1 METITGVDVL
11 FTPQPG
17 AGPVS
22 SVTAG
27 AGYGSATLSWNA
39 PSTGGPVTTYT
50 ITPYIGSSAQ
60 PTTTV
65 TGSPAPTSATVTGLT
80 NGTSYTF
87 TVTASN
93 PAGTAAPSPQSN
105 AVTPSTNAPPVF
117 VQQARADA
125 ASVPTSGI
133 SVPMTSNVTAGN
145 RLVVE
150 VAAWDPSGAN
160 TSGVTDSAGDTFTEL
175 TSVTAS
181 DGTQMSIW
189 TAPITNSGGTRPTIT
204 AKPNATSDMA
214 IAVLEYQ
221 GMSTAAGSTVL
232 DQLATNSGTTSGA
245 AAVSSGATA
254 RTSGTNELAL
264 GFYADSGFDDT
275 LGAGS
280 GYSARV
286 NNSPAGDIEILAEDT
301 VLAGPQTP
309 DASVSTGANTTWL
322 MATVVLKTE
331 AMTPPTVPS
340 APTNVTALPGNGS
353 AQLGWNAPADG
364 GAPISSYTITPYI
377 GSSAQTPAIVSNAP
391 PVSSANVSNLTPGT
405 AYTFTVAATNS
416 VGTGQASAPSNS
428 VTPANLTQ
436 PAAPT
441 NVTAT
446 AGNASATVSWTAPNN
461 GGSPI
466 TSYTVTPETPGNEG
480 TTELTPVQ
488 VTGNPPATTVTV
500 TGLTNGTAYLFSVEA
515 TNAVNTGNSANS
527 NTVTPAT
534 SPGAPT
540 AVNATAGAGAATV
553 TWTPPGDDGGSTITG
568 YTVTPYVGSAAQ
580 SSLSVTASG
589 TASSATVP
597 GLTDGTTYTFTVSA
611 TNALGTGPPS
621 APSNPVTPTV
631 AAVPPGTPF
640 GVTATA
646 GTGSVTVSW
655 AAPSDGGS
663 TITSYTVTPYIGSTA
678 GTPTTVSG
686 NPAPTTATV
695 TGLTNGTTY
704 TFTVSATNSVGPG
717 AASGASNLAAPEA
730 SAPACP
736 CTLLGSSTPAV
747 VDSGDANAVN
757 LGVAFSVDQPGYI
770 TGVRFYKA
778 STNVG
783 THVGSLWSSTGTLL
797 AQATFTNE
805 TASGWQQVSFSSPVA
820 VSVGSTYVASYLDPD
835 GHYSVTNSA
844 FASSNIDSPPVFGL
858 ATTTTPNGL
867 YLYGS
872 SSAFPTASYN
882 ATNYFVDP
890 VFNLSQTS
898 GNVPGTPSGVT
909 ATVGAGSVTVAWTAP
924 SNGGSTITSYTVT
937 PYIGSTAGTPTT
949 VSGNP
954 APTTATVTGLTN
966 GTTYTFTV
974 SATNSVGPGAA
985 SGASNLAAPEAS
997 APACPCT
1004 LLGSSTPAVVDSG
1017 DANAVNLGVAFSV
1030 DQPGYIT
1037 GVRFYKASTNV
1048 GTHVGSL
1055 WSSTGTL
1062 LAQATFTNETASGWQ
1077 QVSFSSPVAVSVG
1090 STYVASYLDP
1100 DGHYSVTNSAFASSN
1115 IDSPPVFGL
1124 ATTTTPNGL
1133 YLYGSSSAFPT
1144 ASYNATNYFVDPVFN
1159 LSQTSGNVPGTP
1171 SGVTATVGAGSV
1183 TVAWTAPSNGG
1194 STITSYTVT
1203 PYIGSTAGTPTTVSG
1218 NPAPTTA
1225 TVTGLTNGT
1234 TYTFTVSATNSV
1246 GPGAASGAS
1255 NLAAPEASAP
1265 ACPCTLLGS
1274 STPAVVDSGDANA
1287 VNLGVAFSVDQ
1298 PGYITGV
1305 RFYKASTNVGTHV
1318 GSLWSST
1325 GTLLAQATFT
1335 NETASGWQQVSFS
1348 SPVAVSVGST
1358 YVASYL
1364 DPDGHYSVTNSAFAS
1379 SNIDSPPVFG
1389 LATTTTPN
1397 GLYLYGSSSA
1407 FPTASYNAT
1416 NYFVDPV
1423 FNLSQTSGNVPGTP
1437 SGVTATV
1444 GAGSVT
1450 VAWTAPSNGGSTITS
1465 YTVTPYIGSTAGT
1478 PTTVSGNPAPT
1489 TATVTGLTNGTTY
1502 TFTVSAT
1509 NSVGPG
1515 AASGASNLAAPEAS
1529 APACPCTLLGS
1540 STPAV
1545 VDSGDAN
1552 AVNLG
1557 VAFSVD
1563 QPGYI
1568 TGVRFYKAS
1577 TNVGTHVGSLWSS
1590 TGTLLA
1596 QATFTN
1602 ETASGW
1608 QQVSFSSP
1616 VAVSV
1621 GSTYVASYL
1630 DPDGHYSVTNSA
1642 FASSNIDSPP
1652 VFGLATTTTPNGLY
1666 LYGSSSAFPTAS
1678 YNATNYFVDPVFNLS
1693 P

>member
-1 METITGVDVL
+1 M
-11 FTPQPG
+11 
-17 AGPVS
+17 
-22 SVTAG
+22 
-27 AGYGSATLSWNA
+27 
-39 PSTGGPVTTYT
+39 
-50 ITPYIGSSAQ
+50 
-60 PTTTV
+60 
-65 TGSPAPTSATVTGLT
+65 
-80 NGTSYTF
+80 
-87 TVTASN
+87 
-93 PAGTAAPSPQSN
+93 
-105 AVTPSTNAPPVF
+105 
-117 VQQARADA
+117 
-125 ASVPTSGI
+125 
-133 SVPMTSNVTAGN
+133 
-145 RLVVE
+145 
-150 VAAWDPSGAN
+150 
-160 TSGVTDSAGDTFTEL
+160 
-175 TSVTAS
+175 
-181 DGTQMSIW
+181 
-189 TAPITNSGGTRPTIT
+189 
-204 AKPNATSDMA
+204 
-214 IAVLEYQ
+214 
-221 GMSTAAGSTVL
+221 
-232 DQLATNSGTTSGA
+232 
-245 AAVSSGATA
+245 
-254 RTSGTNELAL
+254 
-264 GFYADSGFDDT
+264 
-275 LGAGS
+275 
-280 GYSARV
+280 
-286 NNSPAGDIEILAEDT
+286 
-301 VLAGPQTP
+301 
-309 DASVSTGANTTWL
+309 
-322 MATVVLKTE
+322 
-331 AMTPPTVPS
+331 
-340 APTNVTALPGNGS
+340 
-353 AQLGWNAPADG
+353 
-364 GAPISSYTITPYI
+364 
-377 GSSAQTPAIVSNAP
+377 
-391 PVSSANVSNLTPGT
+391 
-405 AYTFTVAATNS
+405 
-416 VGTGQASAPSNS
+416 
-428 VTPANLTQ
+428 
-436 PAAPT
+436 
-441 NVTAT
+441 TAT
-446 AGNASATVSWTAPNN
+446 AGNTSATVSWTAPNN

-488 VTGNPPATTVTV
+488 VTGNPPATSVTI
-500 TGLTNGTAYLFSVEA
+500 TGLTNGTSYLFSVEA
-515 TNAVNTGNSANS
+515 TNAVNTGNPTDS

-534 SPGAPT
+534 VPVAPT
-540 AVNATAGAGAATV
+540 AVNATAGQGAAIV
-553 TWTPPGDDGGSTITG
+553 TWAPPASDGGSAITG
-568 YTVTPYVGSAAQ
+568 YTVVPYVGSTAQ
-580 SSLSVTASG
+580 SSLSVTASS
-589 TASSATVP
+589 TATSATVP
-597 GLTDGTTYTFTVSA
+597 GLTNGTTYTFTVSA
-611 TNALGTGPPS
+611 TNGVGTGPGS
-621 APSNPVTPTV
+621 SPSNAVTPSV
-631 AAVPPGTPF
+631 AAVPPGTPY

-646 GTGSVTVSW
+646 GTGSITVGW
-655 AAPSDGGS
+655 AAPSNGGS

-678 GTPTTVSG
+678 GTATVVTG
-686 NPAPTTATV
+686 NPAPTTATFA
-695 TGLTNGTTY
+695 GLTNGTTY
-704 TFTVSATNSVGPG
+704 TFTVSATNGAGTG

-747 VDSGDANAVN
+747 ADSGDTNGVN

-778 STNVG
+778 SANVG

-844 FASSNIDSPPVFGL
+844 FASSNINSPPVYGL

-872 SSAFPTASYN
+872 SSAFPTATYN
-882 ATNYFVDP
+882 ATNYWVDP

-909 ATVGAGSVTVAWTAP
+909 ATVGAGSMTVAWTAP

-937 PYIGSTAGTPTT
+937 PYIGSTAGTAT
-949 VSGNP
+949 VVTGNP
-954 APTTATVTGLTN
+954 APTTATVAGLTN

-974 SATNSVGPGAA
+974 SATNGAGTGAA

-1004 LLGSSTPAVVDSG
+1004 LLGSSTPAVADSG
-1017 DANAVNLGVAFSV
+1017 DTNGVNLGVAFSV

-1037 GVRFYKASTNV
+1037 GVRFYKASANV

-1115 IDSPPVFGL
+1115 INSPPVYGL

-1144 ASYNATNYFVDPVFN
+1144 ATYNATNYWVDPVFN

-1171 SGVTATVGAGSV
+1171 SGVTATVGAGSM

-1203 PYIGSTAGTPTTVSG
+1203 PYIGSTAGTATVVTG

-1225 TVTGLTNGT
+1225 TVAGLTNGT
-1234 TYTFTVSATNSV
+1234 TYTFTVSATN
-1246 GPGAASGAS
+1246 GAGTGAASGAS

-1274 STPAVVDSGDANA
+1274 STPAVADSGDTNG

-1305 RFYKASTNVGTHV
+1305 RFYKASANVGTHV

-1379 SNIDSPPVFG
+1379 SNINSPPVYG

-1407 FPTASYNAT
+1407 FPTATYNAT
-1416 NYFVDPV
+1416 NYWVDPV

-1444 GAGSVT
+1444 GAGSMT

-1478 PTTVSGNPAPT
+1478 ATVVTGNPAPT
-1489 TATVTGLTNGTTY
+1489 TATVAGLTNGTTY

-1509 NSVGPG
+1509 NGAGTG

-1545 VDSGDAN
+1545 ADSGDTN
-1552 AVNLG
+1552 GVNLG

-1577 TNVGTHVGSLWSS
+1577 ANVGTHVGSLWSS

-1642 FASSNIDSPP
+1642 FASSNINSPP
-1652 VFGLATTTTPNGLY
+1652 VYGLATTTTPNGLY
-1666 LYGSSSAFPTAS
+1666 LYGSSSAFPTAT
-1678 YNATNYFVDPVFNLS
+1678 YNATNYWVDPVFNLS